1 MVPNHSGQPTD
12 LNQPQPTNQGLVDP
26 YLSFTASNLSRCLEP
41 RRWRKICRG
50 FAKKGGKGGG
60 VTTQR
65 SKVAQHLF
73 VGFSV
78 CSCPIELCL
87 VLFVTL
93 KMLFEMTF
101 NSSSVY
107 LCRKKNFS
115 CLPQT
120 GDFRIYLFWGG
131 LPQNPLGKFQDAQWG
146 DKAACRKRGKT
157 WKLSVGKNSPSLG
170 GSDFFL

>member
-1 MVPNHSGQPTD
+1 M
-12 LNQPQPTNQGLVDP
+12 
-26 YLSFTASNLSRCLEP
+26 
-41 RRWRKICRG
+41 
-50 FAKKGGKGGG
+50 
-60 VTTQR
+60 TTQR
-65 SKVAQHLF
+65 SKVVHHLF

-107 LCRKKNFS
+107 LLRKKNFS

-120 GDFRIYLFWGG
+120 GDFLIYLFGG
-131 LPQNPLGKFQDAQWG
+131 DYPKTPLVNPRCPVRRQGCLSQA
-146 DKAACRKRGKT
+146 RKT
-157 WKLSVGKNSPSLG
+157 VEA
-170 GSDFFL
+170 